1 MTSFSLSINVFVYF
15 FLPGDGYL
23 VFSDFVKTLEDY
35 KRPDD
40 QNDLIM
46 AFRVFDPENK
56 GFVEAKEMKKA
67 VLRLKDIAKEEIEV
81 VLEAANLEDH
91 RHIYFEGQLRTTDQQ
106 FKKQTNREMR
116 GQQNKNR
123 NSAPEAKSR
132 EDQGWSSNYLAFQIK
147 IERNYNKADKFM

>member
-1 MTSFSLSINVFVYF
+1 MEECFITSFSLSISVFVYF

-67 VLRLKDIAKEEIEV
+67 MLRLKDIAKEELEV

-91 RHIYFEGQLRTTDQQ
+91 RHIYFEGQLR
-106 FKKQTNREMR
+106 NH
-116 GQQNKNR
+116 
-123 NSAPEAKSR
+123 
-132 EDQGWSSNYLAFQIK
+132 
-147 IERNYNKADKFM
+147 

>member
-1 MTSFSLSINVFVYF
+1 MKEFPFFLSFSRRALLRLVSLSINVFVCF

-67 VLRLKDIAKEEIEV
+67 MLRLKDIAKEEIEV

-91 RHIYFEGQLRTTDQQ
+91 RHIYFEGQLR
-106 FKKQTNREMR
+106 NH
-116 GQQNKNR
+116 
-123 NSAPEAKSR
+123 
-132 EDQGWSSNYLAFQIK
+132 
-147 IERNYNKADKFM
+147 